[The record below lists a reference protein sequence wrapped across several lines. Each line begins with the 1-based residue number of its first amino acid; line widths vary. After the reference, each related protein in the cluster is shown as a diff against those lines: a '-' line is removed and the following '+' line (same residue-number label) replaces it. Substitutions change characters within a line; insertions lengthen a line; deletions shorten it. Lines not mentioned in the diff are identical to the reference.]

1 MIEEKRIMDFLG
13 RGIQDGDVRGSHLGK
28 ILTYLKQTKTES
40 LRKTISKLVLIC
52 GTGNRYIKEN
62 YIEGF
67 EAFGIIEI
75 TSSGH
80 DTIWEWVGAK
90 AFEGKPTYENP
101 KPPKETEKEKLDKK
115 IEDLAE
121 QGSDTPFTDA
131 VNIGKKG
138 YCKNCGKK
146 ISDGI
151 VFCSAICLQK
161 FKEKEK

>member
-13 RGIQDGDVRGSHLGK
+13 RGVQDGDVRGSHLGK

-62 YIEGF
+62 YLEGF

-80 DTIWEWVGAK
+80 DTVWHWIGAK
-90 AFEGKPTYENP
+90 AFEGKPTYEHP
-101 KPPKETEKEKLDKK
+101 KPPKEKKEKPK
-115 IEDLAE
+115 
-121 QGSDTPFTDA
+121 
-131 VNIGKKG
+131 
-138 YCKNCGKK
+138 
-146 ISDGI
+146 
-151 VFCSAICLQK
+151 
-161 FKEKEK
+161 